1 MRKFSKILE
10 SVEDPM
16 IDEIKYIFMDLQDN
30 GFKIEIRPYWEDG
43 MFYFYNKD
51 NQHYAD
57 IDKNGYLVTGKTD
70 KMVEN
75 NPFKAVRDFLSIEER
90 MLELGYELDDDDKSA
105 DNSLI
110 EIGGRWVKN
119 YEFRFPFKEIK
130 KDTE

>member
-1 MRKFSKILE
+1 MRKFSRILE

-51 NQHYAD
+51 SQHYAD
-57 IDKNGYLVTGKTD
+57 KDKNGYLITGKAD
-70 KMVEN
+70 SLVKN
-75 NPFKAVRDFLSIEER
+75 NPFKAIRDFLSIEER
-90 MLELGYELDDDDKSA
+90 MLDLGYELEEKDDVKSVDSSQLVI
-105 DNSLI
+105 DNRW
-110 EIGGRWVKN
+110 GRK

-130 KDTE
+130 K